1 MMTTK
6 TIPKGWML
14 TLLSAVFMFITFTA
28 CEEVSTDASLDPD
41 FIEFEAK
48 GGTQKVKVD
57 KQEYKSYGLLDIYYE
72 DYDYI
77 DEEDEGWL
85 SVKDNNDGTYT
96 FTAKPN
102 TTPDKREVKVRF
114 WFSNND
120 NPKYIGGDPKSVRV
134 IQKGNDDASVKTD
147 MIEHAYV
154 NAFVISG
161 RFVDNNGK
169 EYDGQEG
176 DGAIWFSN
184 SDWNNYSFTQKTTMN
199 DNNLHVELSGNKDD
213 CNADLSFDIND
224 FNNLEIGKSKLVNVQ
239 LTYED
244 PTPFNRHYSVKITDI
259 PITEIEKNIGVR
271 IRAFG
276 EVGNGVK
283 FSDFTFSSTQKSLK
297 DVYYDSQHNGIDI
310 YIKFN

>member
-1 MMTTK
+1 MITK
-6 TIPKGWML
+6 TTPKGWML

-134 IQKGNDDASVKTD
+134 IQKGNDDASVETD
-147 MIEHAYV
+147 MIESVNV
-154 NAFVISG
+154 NACVIYGKFLSSITG
-161 RFVDNNGK
+161 KEVEAQIGGGFWFDNN
-169 EYDGQEG
+169 DR
-176 DGAIWFSN
+176 
-184 SDWNNYSFTQKTTMN
+184 YSFTQQTTV
-199 DNNLHVELSGNKDD
+199 DGDRLHVILTGKANERTATLDFYINNFNPLEAGVSTLNVKYYLETPSKDEEIYVEM
-213 CNADLSFDIND
+213 IN
-224 FNNLEIGKSKLVNVQ
+224 
-239 LTYED
+239 
-244 PTPFNRHYSVKITDI
+244 I
-259 PITEIEKNIGVR
+259 PITEVLNTQNTTVHAEGWVKD
-271 IRAFG
+271 
-276 EVGNGVK
+276 GVK
-283 FSDFTFSSTQKSLK
+283 FIDLIYHSPQSSL
-297 DVYYDSQHNGIDI
+297 VEPYFDSQYNHISI
-310 YIKFN
+310 YIEFNK